1 MYSDIIKKSAVFSSS
16 DIFQTMN
23 DIRVY
28 KSRIEYMTKIHDKY
42 NNFDF
47 QNSADNEKL
56 NLFNKQMTNISAC
69 GSVLTFKT
77 LESDHTVGKLANGS
91 FCRQRICPLC
101 QRRRSLKLFSNIQ
114 QILEPVK
121 NKYSFIH
128 LTLTIPSVSS
138 DSCKE
143 SINNIFES
151 SKILFNT
158 PQVKKSFKGII
169 RSLEVTYNPKTDM
182 MHPHLHCLVLVN
194 KSYFTSRDYINYD
207 KMRELWGDII
217 GHNSPQIHLRKCTD
231 LTSALCEVVKY
242 AAKPIDTKSENLGS
256 YSDYEA
262 LLYYMNVATA
272 LKGRRLLQTF
282 GICAELSR
290 AFHIDLNSDEEEEL
304 LPEFT
309 FKQFYSYDYDRKTFF
324 ADILRKEFSEEFSIK
339 DNPTNLELKY
349 MSEHKEEFHEK
360 IIDNRISEFKRLYD

>member
-1 MYSDIIKKSAVFSSS
+1 MYSEIIKKSAVFSSS

-28 KSRIEYMTKIHDKY
+28 KKRIEYMSHLSDTYSDF
-42 NNFDF
+42 NFE
-47 QNSADNEKL
+47 NSTDNEKL
-56 NLFNKQMTNISAC
+56 NLFKKQMMNISAC

-114 QILEPVK
+114 QILEPVR

-128 LTLTIPSVSS
+128 LTLTVPSVSS

-143 SINNIFES
+143 SISSIFEN

-158 PQVKKSFKGII
+158 PQIKKSFKGII
-169 RSLEVTYNPKTDM
+169 RSLEVTYKPESDM

-207 KMRELWGDII
+207 TMRKLWGDII
-217 GHNSPQIHLRKCTD
+217 GYDNPQIHLRKCTD

-242 AAKPIDTKSENLGS
+242 ASKPIDTKSENLGA
-256 YSDYEA
+256 YSDYQA
-262 LLYYMNVATA
+262 LLYYMNVASA

-282 GICAELSR
+282 GICAELSK

-304 LPEFT
+304 LPEYT
-309 FKQFYSYDYDRKTFF
+309 LKQYYSYDYDKKVFF
-324 ADILRKEFSEEFSIK
+324 ADALRKEFSEENFNKKSY
-339 DNPTNLELKY
+339 TNLELKY
-349 MSEHKEEFHEK
+349 MSEHQEEFHEK
-360 IIDNRISEFKRLYD
+360 IIDNRISKFKELYQ